1 LSHSF
6 QASTPSAGAA
16 PHVEGDTR
24 SDAIVRSGA
33 NPNANPNATSEA
45 SLNGSVTRTIDMTD
59 TSDVPDA
66 ADGPDQPRCVMLVA
80 NRFTHDTRVAKEAE
94 SVASLGMD
102 VHVIAL
108 AGAGL
113 PEFEPR
119 GAGGRTYSIHRI
131 KPGNRLAAVA
141 ILLLARWTEWPLTH
155 RLEPDDTPF
164 VRPRSGRGPGR
175 ATAARQEPK
184 ASPSGATSGAAQV
197 AGLKRKNKKRKGRP
211 PLTHRVRAIVNSI
224 KNSCHRA
231 LRWAALRVPN
241 TGVVAAWRPMISRA
255 LSLHPDILHANDL
268 NTLPAGA
275 VVARRCGSGLV
286 YDSHELWLHRNIGS
300 RSRFVDRL
308 AWGRFERS
316 LIGRCDAVISVAAG
330 ICEWL
335 ARKYG
340 VQRPHLVRN
349 AQPYEALPKRGR
361 EIADRI
367 GLTDDAPICL
377 YAGVITSNRGLESLI
392 EAAVHMPGVHIVI
405 MGYATNPEYEAGLRS
420 QARANGTLDRVV
432 HFLPAVPREDLLVWT
447 ASADLSV
454 VPTQGVCMSYRFE
467 ASNKIFQSLMAGVPL
482 AMSDHEEKRML
493 VEEWGVGVLFDERDP
508 KAIAD
513 SVLRCLADREGMA
526 RMREKCLLAARTLNW
541 EHEEATLLSIYRGLL
556 EARRAAG
563 AASSPGHSQMPH

>member
-1 LSHSF
+1 MSHSS
-6 QASTPSAGAA
+6 QSSKPSTEAA
-16 PHVEGDTR
+16 QLVDGDTQ
-24 SDAIVRSGA
+24 SNEMACSGDG
-33 NPNANPNATSEA
+33 P
-45 SLNGSVTRTIDMTD
+45 GGGIDGCGTRTIGM
-59 TSDVPDA
+59 SDASGVSDA
-66 ADGPDQPRCVMLVA
+66 ANGADQPRCVMLVA

-94 SVASLGMD
+94 SVASLGVD

-108 AGAGL
+108 AGGGL

-119 GAGGRTYSIHRI
+119 GTGGRTYSIHRI
-131 KPGNRLAAVA
+131 RPGSRLSAVA
-141 ILLLARWTEWPLTH
+141 ILILARWTEWPLTH
-155 RLEPDDTPF
+155 RLKPDDTPF
-164 VRPRSGRGPGR
+164 VRPRPGQTMAPRLDSR
-175 ATAARQEPK
+175 AG
-184 ASPSGATSGAAQV
+184 SDSGANSGAAQG
-197 AGLKRKNKKRKGRP
+197 ANENKKRKRQKGQLPVTRS
-211 PLTHRVRAIVNSI
+211 LGAIVTSI
-224 KNSCHRA
+224 KNSCNRA
-231 LRWAALRVPN
+231 LRWVALSVPN
-241 TGVVAAWRPMISRA
+241 TGVVATWRPMISRA
-255 LSLHPDILHANDL
+255 LSLQPDVLHANDL

-275 VVARRCGSGLV
+275 VVARRCRCGLV

-308 AWGRFERS
+308 VWGRFERS

-340 VQRPHLVRN
+340 VQHPHLVRN
-349 AQPYEALPKRGR
+349 AQPYEAPPKRGR

-377 YAGVITSNRGLESLI
+377 YAGAITFNRGLELLI

-405 MGYATNPEYEAGLRS
+405 MGYATNAEYEKGLLS
-420 QARANGTLDRVV
+420 LARANGTLDRVV

-482 AMSDHEEKRML
+482 AMSDHEEMRRL

-513 SVLRCLADREGMA
+513 CVLRCLADREGMV

-541 EHEEATLLSIYRGLL
+541 EHEEATLLSIYRSVLG
-556 EARRAAG
+556 ARRIAAETSVP
-563 AASSPGHSQMPH
+563 AHSQMPH